1 MKKALIVLHQKSS
14 EAGNLENKLIERKFD
29 LEFIC
34 PALGDSLPLN
44 LEHYDAII
52 ILGGP
57 MSANDNDDFIKNE
70 IDWIGQVLKSNVPFL
85 GICLGAQMLAKHLGC
100 TDRMERHEYGNT
112 ITYEWGMQVEDGGL
126 DDGDF
131 NEYRVLTDEE
141 ADELAYDYIMETLW
155 AFSSSFLAGETGI
168 DEEVFIALANNG
180 KCEGNNDAIASLIKQ
195 RKPNTLS

>member
-1 MKKALIVLHQKSS
+1 MIWQKIQI
-14 EAGNLENKLIERKFD
+14 ELE
-29 LEFIC
+29 
-34 PALGDSLPLN
+34 
-44 LEHYDAII
+44 
-52 ILGGP
+52 
-57 MSANDNDDFIKNE
+57 
-70 IDWIGQVLKSNVPFL
+70 
-85 GICLGAQMLAKHLGC
+85 GAYARGYALAKHLGC

-195 RKPNTLS
+195 RKPNPNQHPLQEFVDSAVGHDGRGHYINSYDGNEYEVKVGRKTFYILKVD